1 MSVMLNRN
9 TPKKI
14 NPFFAKMLQSATK
27 MDIWLFLVTVL
38 YFLLNIIRPNLI
50 LYSSVL
56 FIILIGFYFA
66 DKNELLI
73 IEDKKVCKKTKE
85 NKI

>member
-1 MSVMLNRN
+1 MLNRN

-27 MDIWLFLVTVL
+27 MDMWLLVVTVL
-38 YFLLNIIRPNLI
+38 YFLLNMIRPSLI
-50 LYSSVL
+50 LYSSIL
-56 FIILIGFYFA
+56 FIILVGFYFA

-73 IEDKKVCKKTKE
+73 IKNRKVWKTTKK